1 MSEGRIPVGDL
12 SETQAKAE
20 LARLASEINAHNIRY
35 YQQDAPVISDAEYD
49 DLMQRNA
56 AIEARFPHLQRLD
69 SPARRIGAAPLE
81 SFGKITHAR
90 PMLSLDNAFS
100 PADIGDFCSSIR
112 SFLKLDTEAGLD
124 FTAEPK
130 IDGVSATLRYVD
142 GVLVSGAT
150 RGDGL
155 VGENVTNNLRTIR
168 GIPLAL
174 SGGGAPR
181 VMDVRGEVY
190 LSHQAFAELNRR
202 QEEEGKPPFMNPR
215 NAAAGSLR
223 QLDPAITAG
232 RPLQFFAYGW
242 GEISDLPADTQSGM
256 MARFREWGLPV
267 NPEMRQC
274 MSIAEMLAVYNSLQE
289 RRASLGYDIDGVVY
303 KLDRLDLQE
312 RLGFR
317 ARSPRW
323 AVAHKFPAELAQTVV
338 EVIDIQVGRT
348 GTLTPVAK
356 LRPVT
361 VGGVVVSNA
370 TLHNEDE
377 IRRKDVRIGDTVIV
391 RRAGDVIP
399 QIVEVVMAKRPGD
412 SHPFVFPTVCPKC
425 RSHAVRER
433 DAKSGKEDAARRC
446 TGGLVCPEQAVERLR
461 HFVSRKAF
469 DIEGLGEEN
478 IRLLFEKELL
488 CEKEEPVKA
497 FAGIF
502 TLGERIEEVKK
513 AFYSKR
519 EEDALARE
527 EKTGRKRKKVVEEEK
542 RTYKEVD
549 NLWAAIEARK
559 TIDLERFIYALGIRH
574 VGENNARLLALHY
587 QSFEKFREAMLAA
600 KAREAAYQELL
611 AIDGVGETLADS
623 VTEFFA
629 EPQNTTAI
637 DALLAQEIIVRD
649 FAAPVSAS
657 PLAGKTVVFTGSL
670 EKMSRDEAKAR
681 AQALGA
687 KVAGSVSA
695 KTDYVIAGA
704 DAGTKLKKARELG
717 VAILTEDEWLALI
730 DG

>member
-1 MSEGRIPVGDL
+1 MSESRVPVRQL
-12 SETQAKAE
+12 NEAEAKAE

-49 DLMQRNA
+49 DLMERNA

-69 SPARRIGAAPLE
+69 SPARRVGAPPLE

-100 PADIGDFCSSIR
+100 PADIEDFCSSAR
-112 SFLKLDTEAGLD
+112 RFLRLDEETALD

-130 IDGVSATLRYVD
+130 IDGVSATLRYEN

-155 VGENVTNNLRTIR
+155 VGEDVTNNLRTLR

-174 SGGGAPR
+174 AGDDAPR
-181 VMDVRGEVY
+181 VIDVRGEVY
-190 LSHQAFAELNRR
+190 LSHQAFTELNRR

-242 GEISDLPADTQSGM
+242 GEISEYPADTQSAM
-256 MARFREWGLPV
+256 MARFQEWGLPV
-267 NPEMRQC
+267 NPEMRHC
-274 MSIAEMLAVYNSLQE
+274 KSIAEMLAVYNSLQE
-289 RRASLGYDIDGVVY
+289 RRAMLGYDIDGVVY
-303 KLDRLDLQE
+303 KVDRLDLQE

-323 AVAHKFPAELAQTVV
+323 AVAHKFPAELAETVV
-338 EVIDIQVGRT
+338 EDIDIQVGRT
-348 GTLTPVAK
+348 GALTPVAK

-399 QIVEVVMAKRPGD
+399 QIVDVVMGKRPDD
-412 SHPFVFPTVCPKC
+412 SHEFAFPTACPVCG
-425 RSHAVRER
+425 SHAVRER
-433 DAKSGKEDAARRC
+433 DARSGKEDAARRC
-446 TGGLVCPEQAVERLR
+446 TGGLVCPAQAVERLR
-461 HFVSRKAF
+461 HFVSRNAF
-469 DIEGLGEEN
+469 DIEGLGEQN
-478 IRLLFEKELL
+478 VQLLY
-488 CEKEEPVKA
+488 EEGLVRTPA
-497 FAGIF
+497 DIF
-502 TLGERIEEVKK
+502 TLKDRREDLKQ
-513 AFYSKR
+513 AFLRQR
-519 EEDALARE
+519 EAHAQARQ
-527 EKTGRKRKKVVEEEK
+527 EKTGRQPQKKLAESERAFK
-542 RTYKEVD
+542 SID
-549 NLWAAIEARK
+549 NLLAAIEARR
-559 TIDLERFIYALGIRH
+559 TIDLERLIYALGMRH
-574 VGENNARLLALHY
+574 VGENNARLLAQNYH
-587 QSFEKFREAMLAA
+587 SFGKFQEAMLAA
-600 KAREAAYQELL
+600 KARETAYQELL

-623 VTEFFA
+623 VVEFFA
-629 EPQNTTAI
+629 EPHNDTAM
-637 DALLAQEIIVRD
+637 DALLKQIDVRE
-649 FAAPVSAS
+649 FTAPASLS
-657 PLAGKTVVFTGSL
+657 PLAGKTLVFTGGM

-681 AQALGA
+681 AQSLGA
-687 KVAGSVSA
+687 KVAGSVSS
-695 KTDYVIAGA
+695 KTDYVVAGA
-704 DAGTKLKKARELG
+704 DAGSKLKKARELG
-717 VAILTEDEWLALI
+717 IKVLEEDEWLAITGLN
-730 DG
+730 D